1 MGAPN
6 PNFSQRCRR
15 AWARLLAS
23 KFLLVS
29 IVIHLIFGVGATYL
43 VVQRVAAKRKVTFQG
58 GPPTINPS
66 KRALEH
72 KVTLAQKKK
81 SGGAPPQSKRIVT
94 AGLAHISLP
103 DMPSL
108 TSTSHAMPGVMS
120 GMGGAGFGQGT
131 GMGVGMGSGMGNGAG
146 GGGAGMTLFG
156 FRGGG
161 DGLIGTFYDL
171 KQTRDRKPTDMAAE
185 PGEGLDIGGP
195 KAMRYK
201 EVVSRFVKGTWNT
214 SSLDQYFKAPRQ
226 MSAMQLF
233 VPQTLAEE
241 APKAF
246 QVEKECE
253 GRRWLVHYRGQ
264 VITPRTGTFR
274 FVGSG
279 DDILIV
285 RCKGRN
291 VLDASFPNYRVLP
304 DTNTGDN
311 IGGAPVVPMVGGLWI
326 EMRAGEAMPLEV
338 LIGEN
343 PGGHFSCF
351 LMIEE
356 RGAAHPDGVFPVFQ
370 LRAMDIP
377 TGTAPQHAGT
387 IIFTARRATG
397 SLLDALK

>member
-1 MGAPN
+1 MDAPN
-6 PNFSQRCRR
+6 PSPSQRRR
-15 AWARLLAS
+15 RLWARLFAS

-29 IVIHLIFGVGATYL
+29 IVVHLLFGVGATYL
-43 VVQRVAAKRKVTFQG
+43 IVQRVAAKRRVTFQA
-58 GPPTINPS
+58 GPPSVNPS
-66 KRALEH
+66 QRALEH
-72 KVTLAQKKK
+72 KVTMAQKKK
-81 SGGAPPQSKRIVT
+81 SGGAPPQAKRIVT
-94 AGLAHISLP
+94 AGLANISLP
-103 DMPSL
+103 EMPAIPSASNV
-108 TSTSHAMPGVMS
+108 TPGMMA
-120 GMGGAGFGQGT
+120 GMGGVGFGQGI
-131 GMGVGMGSGMGNGAG
+131 GMGSGMGSGAG
-146 GGGAGMTLFG
+146 SGGAGMTLFG

-185 PGEGLDIGGP
+185 PGEGLDLQGP

-201 EVVSRFVKGTWNT
+201 EVVSHFVKGSWST
-214 SSLDQYFKAPRQ
+214 SQLDRYFKAPRQ
-226 MSAMQLF
+226 VALTQLF
-233 VPQTLAEE
+233 IPQLLAEE

-264 VITPRTGTFR
+264 IIAPRTGTFR
-274 FVGSG
+274 FVGSA

-291 VLDASFPNYRVLP
+291 VLDASLGLYRVLP
-304 DTNTGDN
+304 EANEADN
-311 IGGAPVVPMVGGLWI
+311 VGSAPIVPMVAGRWI
-326 EMRAGEAMPLEV
+326 EMRQGEPMPVEA

-377 TGTAPQHAGT
+377 TGIAPQHAGS
-387 IIFTARRATG
+387 IIFTARKPGTG
-397 SLLDALK
+397 SLLDALKSR